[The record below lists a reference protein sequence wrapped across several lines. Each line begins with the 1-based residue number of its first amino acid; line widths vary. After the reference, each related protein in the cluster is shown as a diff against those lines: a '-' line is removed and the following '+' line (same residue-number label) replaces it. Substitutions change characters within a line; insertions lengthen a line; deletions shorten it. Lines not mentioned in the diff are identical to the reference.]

1 MSQENVEALRRGLE
15 AWNRGHLDAV
25 LELLDP
31 DVEMRPVI
39 AQLVEGGEVV
49 YRGISG
55 ARRFWEDWR
64 IAWNFQLGDLD
75 LRDAGDDV
83 VMITRVSV
91 TSETSGL
98 DLETPM
104 AAVCRF
110 RDGRVLRM
118 TSYLE
123 PSRALEAVGLP
134 E

>member
-1 MSQENVEALRRGLE
+1 MSQENVETLRRGLQ
-15 AWNRGHLDAV
+15 AWNRGDLDGM

-39 AQLVEGGEVV
+39 AEAVEGAQVV

-64 IAWNFQLGDLD
+64 IGWSFQFGDLD
-75 LRDAGDDV
+75 LRDAGDEV

-110 RDGRVLRM
+110 RDGRVFRM

-123 PSRALEAVGLP
+123 PSQALEAAGLP